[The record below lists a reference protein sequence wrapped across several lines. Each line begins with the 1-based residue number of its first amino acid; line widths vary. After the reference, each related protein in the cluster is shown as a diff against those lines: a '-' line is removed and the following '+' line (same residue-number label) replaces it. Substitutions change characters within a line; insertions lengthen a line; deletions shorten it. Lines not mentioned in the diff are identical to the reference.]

1 MPMPMVGATTGVE
14 RGLVEVVEVTVGD
27 TVVLDSVVHTVEG
40 VKLEVGDSEVHTVLE
55 GRGGRTSPF

>member
-1 MPMPMVGATTGVE
+1 M
-14 RGLVEVVEVTVGD
+14 TVGD

-40 VKLEVGDSEVHTVLE
+40 VKLEVGDSEVHTMLE

>member
-1 MPMPMVGATTGVE
+1 MSMVGATTGVE
-14 RGLVEVVEVTVGD
+14 RGRVEVVEVMTVGD